1 MIICS
6 NKSSEKATK
15 YFSFEHNNVV
25 QNYPVC
31 CHGCIKSAIKKI
43 ISGKSM
49 KTVNEDQ
56 TNDLVKIP
64 KKIVDDRLKQVLM
77 ETRNKKP
84 KKPKKIKSLKKKI
97 Y

>member
-6 NKSSEKATK
+6 NKPSEKATK
-15 YFSFEHNNVV
+15 YFSFEHNNII

-31 CHGCIKSAIKKI
+31 CLGCVKSIIKKI
-43 ISGKSM
+43 ISGKPV
-49 KTVNEDQ
+49 KTIQEDQ
-56 TNDLVKIP
+56 TKDLVKIR
-64 KKIVDDRLKQVLM
+64 KKTVDDRLKQVLM

-84 KKPKKIKSLKKKI
+84 KKIKSLKKKN